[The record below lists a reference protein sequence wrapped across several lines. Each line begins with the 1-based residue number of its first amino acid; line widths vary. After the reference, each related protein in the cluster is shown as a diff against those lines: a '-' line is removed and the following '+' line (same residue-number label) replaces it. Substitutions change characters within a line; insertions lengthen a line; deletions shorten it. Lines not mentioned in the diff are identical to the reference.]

1 MSTHKQIDLICVAV
15 LVFTLLVTVL
25 FMNGQK
31 LGLTPMVDGD
41 AESSSDS
48 AYFTKNDRDSD
59 WDSAGATR
67 ITLSGERAN
76 VAGGGAYVLD
86 GSVVIAQAGR
96 YILSGTLTDGSVIV
110 SADSTSKVWLLLDGA
125 DISRSDDACLRV
137 EQADKVFLTLAAGT
151 ENSMTSGAEY
161 SETALND
168 NTGGT
173 IYSRDDL
180 TINGSGSLTVTAAY
194 KHGIDVNDEL
204 VITGGKI
211 TVDAPQDA
219 IHVNDGFCLEQ
230 AALTLHAGDEGVN
243 VQSPESHLYIAS
255 GIVDIESGGAAL
267 KCASDMYIEGGS
279 FTLDSQADGLHSG
292 GSVTVTGG
300 SLELRAGDDGIHA
313 DSAVT
318 ISGGSILISECYEGI
333 EALTIDISGGEIEL
347 YPTDDGLN
355 ANGGFSFAP
364 GPGMFMQRVSG
375 TDETANSDTWIHI
388 SGGSITVVNAN
399 ARDADGLDSNGD
411 ILISGGTIRVS
422 LNASGSNDAID
433 YGSESGGSCIVTGG
447 ELVACGSS
455 AMAEGFSDSS
465 TQCAV
470 LYNLGYSAEAGS
482 TVTVKDA
489 AGREILS
496 YTVPCAFS
504 SVSLSSPEMKVGE
517 TYTITV
523 GDKEQEITPDSV
535 STIVGSTS
543 GGMGGMGGWGRGQR
557 QYDSADGSERPE
569 DSERPAM
576 GGWGAQ
582 PGNTNGQSG
591 GTGEN
596 ENAMPTPP
604 ESNGEMPD
612 FTDRPAP
619 PDMGSMPPDMN
630 GEMRPGMNGETPD
643 PSAMPQG
650 MGGHMRRDEMPDA
663 MQNAT
668 EEAAELAIEEPVPT
682 GPQPVSVQTWVML
695 AACAAAL
702 AIGILI
708 AVKYRQ

>member
-1 MSTHKQIDLICVAV
+1 MSTHKHIDLICVAV
-15 LVFTLLVTVL
+15 LVCTLLLTVL
-25 FMNGQK
+25 FINGER
-31 LGLTPMVDGD
+31 LGLRPIVDGD
-41 AESSSDS
+41 AASSSDS

-67 ITLSGERAN
+67 ITLTGERAN

-168 NTGGT
+168 NTGGA
-173 IYSRDDL
+173 IFSRDDL

-219 IHVNDGFCLEQ
+219 IHANDGFCLEQ

-243 VQSPESHLYIAS
+243 VQGPESHLYIAS

-313 DSAVT
+313 DSAVA

-347 YPTDDGLN
+347 YPSDDGLN
-355 ANGGFSFAP
+355 ANGGVSFGP

-388 SGGSITVVNAN
+388 SGGSLTIVNAT
-399 ARDADGLDSNGD
+399 ARDADGIDSNGD
-411 ILISGGTIRVS
+411 IVISGGVIRVS
-422 LNASGSNDAID
+422 LTSSGSNDAID
-433 YGSESGGSCIVTGG
+433 YASENGGSCVITGG
-447 ELVACGSS
+447 ELIACGSS
-455 AMAEGFSDSS
+455 AMAEGFSGAS

-470 LYNLGYSAEAGS
+470 LYNLGANA
-482 TVTVKDA
+482 A
-489 AGREILS
+489 AGTTVRVLDSAGKEILS
-496 YTVPCAFS
+496 YAAPCDFS
-504 SVSLSSPEMKVGE
+504 SVSLSSPAFKLGE
-517 TYTITV
+517 TYTVAV
-523 GDKEQEITPDSV
+523 GDEEGEITFDSV
-535 STIVGSTS
+535 AMTSGSA
-543 GGMGGMGGWGRGQR
+543 GGMGGFGGMGGYGRGQW
-557 QYDSADGSERPE
+557 DNSEGSERPNGMGG
-569 DSERPAM
+569 R
-576 GGWGAQ
+576 GGWGGQ
-582 PGNTNGQSG
+582 PGGFEGDMTV
-591 GTGEN
+591 
-596 ENAMPTPP
+596 MPSPP
-604 ESNGEMPD
+604 DFGGEMPD
-612 FTDRPAP
+612 FSELPAP
-619 PDMGSMPPDMN
+619 PDMG
-630 GEMRPGMNGETPD
+630 GMG
-643 PSAMPQG
+643 
-650 MGGHMRRDEMPDA
+650 GGHMRHDDTPEA
-663 MQNAT
+663 MQSAA
-668 EEAAELAIEEPVPT
+668 EEAAELVIEQALPT
-682 GPQPVSVQTWVML
+682 GPQPVSVSTWIML
-695 AACAAAL
+695 AACALAL
-702 AIGILI
+702 MLGILI
-708 AVKYRQ
+708 AAKYRQ

>member
-48 AYFTKNDRDSD
+48 AYFTRNDRDSD

-67 ITLSGERAN
+67 ITLSGERAY
-76 VAGGGAYVLD
+76 VSGGGAYVQG

-96 YILSGTLTDGSVIV
+96 YVLSGTLTDGSVIV
-110 SADSTSKVWLLLDGA
+110 SADSSDKVWLLLDGA

-137 EQADKVFLTLAAGT
+137 EQADKVFLTLAPGT
-151 ENSMTSGAEY
+151 ENRMTSGAEY

-168 NTGGT
+168 NTGGA

-219 IHVNDGFCLEQ
+219 IHVNDGFCLEK
-230 AALTLHAGDEGVN
+230 ASLILRAGDEGIN
-243 VQSPESHLYIAS
+243 VQGPDSLLYIAS
-255 GIVDIESGGAAL
+255 GSVDIESGGAAL
-267 KCASDMYIEGGS
+267 KSATDMRVEGGS
-279 FTLDSQADGLHSG
+279 ITLDSEADGLHSEGSIAIEG
-292 GSVTVTGG
+292 GRF
-300 SLELRAGDDGIHA
+300 ELRAGDDGIHA

-355 ANGGFSFAP
+355 ANGGVSFGP
-364 GPGMFMQRVSG
+364 GHGMFMQRVSG
-375 TDETANSDTWIHI
+375 TDESENSDTWIHI
-388 SGGSITVVNAN
+388 SGGSLTVVNAN

-411 ILISGGTIRVS
+411 IVISGGTIRVS

-489 AGREILS
+489 AGRELLS

-504 SVSLSSPEMKVGE
+504 SVSLSSPDMKLGE
-517 TYTITV
+517 TYTVTV
-523 GDKEQEITPDSV
+523 GDKEQEITLDSV

-543 GGMGGMGGWGRGQR
+543 GGMGGMGGWGRDQR
-557 QYDSADGSERPE
+557 QRDSADGSERPE
-569 DSERPAM
+569 NGERPAM

-582 PGNTNGQSG
+582 PGIMNGEPG

-596 ENAMPTPP
+596 ENAMLAPP

-612 FTDRPAP
+612 FTAMPAP
-619 PDMGSMPPDMN
+619 RDSGSMPPDMN
-630 GEMRPGMNGETPD
+630 GMRPGMNGETPD
-643 PSAMPQG
+643 PSQMPQG
-650 MGGHMRRDEMPDA
+650 MGGGHMRRDEMPDA
-663 MQNAT
+663 MQNAA

-682 GPQPVSVQTWVML
+682 GPQPVSASTWQLL

-702 AIGILI
+702 LLGILI